1 MSRVSP
7 QRRLLL
13 DAGALVDIETD
24 PCGETFR
31 SCVKAF
37 EDGYRPYLP
46 SVVLA
51 QVWRDRTRQYP
62 LRMVRWLCTVLP
74 FTEQTAEEV
83 GLLLAR
89 SRTSDVVDA
98 AVIVAAIEYNAAVL
112 TSDPKDL
119 AKLASAAEYPVCLLT
134 V

>member
-1 MSRVSP
+1 MSP

-13 DAGALVDIETD
+13 DAGALIDIETD
-24 PCGETFR
+24 PRGETVR
-31 SCVKAF
+31 SCVKAL
-37 EDGYRPYLP
+37 EDGYRPYLL

-51 QVWRDRTRQYP
+51 QVWRDRTRQHP
-62 LRMVRWLCTVLP
+62 LLMARRLCTVLP
-74 FTEQTAEEV
+74 FTEHTAEDV
-83 GLLLAR
+83 GRLLAR

-98 AVIVAAIEYNAAVL
+98 AVIVAAIEHNAVVL

-119 AKLASAAEYPVCLLT
+119 AKLASAADYPVRLLT

>member
-1 MSRVSP
+1 MSP

-13 DAGALVDIETD
+13 DAGALIDIETD
-24 PCGETFR
+24 PRGETFR

-51 QVWRDRTRQYP
+51 QVWRNRNRQHP
-62 LRMVRWLCTVLP
+62 LWMVRRLCIVLP
-74 FTEQTAEEV
+74 FTEHTAEDV
-83 GLLLAR
+83 GRLLAR
-89 SRTSDVVDA
+89 NRTSDVVDA
-98 AVIVAAIEYNAAVL
+98 AVIVAAIEHNAAVL

-119 AKLASAAEYPVCLLT
+119 AKLASAAEYPVRLLT

>member
-1 MSRVSP
+1 MSP

-13 DAGALVDIETD
+13 DAGALIDIETD
-24 PCGETFR
+24 PRGETFR
-31 SCVKAF
+31 SCLKAF

-51 QVWRDRTRQYP
+51 QVWRVRTRQHP
-62 LRMVRWLCTVLP
+62 LRMVRRLCTVLP
-74 FTEQTAEEV
+74 FTEQTAEDV

-98 AVIVAAIEYNAAVL
+98 AVIVAAIEHNAAVL

-119 AKLASAAEYPVCLLT
+119 TKLASAAEYPVRLLT

>member
-1 MSRVSP
+1 MSP
-7 QRRLLL
+7 QRRIIF
-13 DAGALVDIETD
+13 DAGALIDIETD
-24 PCGETFR
+24 PRGKTVR

-37 EDGYRPYLP
+37 EDGYRSYLP

-51 QVWRDRTRQYP
+51 QIWRDRTRQHP
-62 LRMVRWLCTVLP
+62 LRMVRQLCIVLL
-74 FTEQTAEEV
+74 FTEQTAEDI
-83 GLLLAR
+83 GRLLAR

-98 AVIVAAIEYNAAVL
+98 AVIVAAIEHNAAVL

-119 AKLASAAEYPVCLLT
+119 AKLASAAEYPVRLLT

>member
-1 MSRVSP
+1 MSP
-7 QRRLLL
+7 QRRIIL
-13 DAGALVDIETD
+13 DAGALIDIETD
-24 PCGETFR
+24 PRGETFR

-51 QVWRDRTRQYP
+51 QVWRNRTRQHP
-62 LRMVRWLCTVLP
+62 LRMARRLCTVLP
-74 FTEQTAEEV
+74 FTEHTAENI
-83 GLLLAR
+83 GRLLAR
-89 SRTSDVVDA
+89 SHTSDVVDA
-98 AVIVAAIEYNAAVL
+98 AVIVAAIEHNAAVL

-119 AKLASAAEYPVCLLT
+119 ATLASAAEYPVRLLT

>member
-1 MSRVSP
+1 MSP

-13 DAGALVDIETD
+13 DAGALIDIETD
-24 PCGETFR
+24 PRGETFR

-37 EDGYRPYLP
+37 DDGYRPYLP

-51 QVWRDRTRQYP
+51 QVWRGRTGQHP
-62 LRMVRWLCTVLP
+62 LRMVRRLCTVLP
-74 FTEQTAEEV
+74 FTEHTAENV
-83 GLLLAR
+83 GCLLTR

-98 AVIVAAIEYNAAVL
+98 AVIVAAIEHNAAVL

-119 AKLASAAEYPVCLLT
+119 AKLASAAEYPIRLLT

>member
-1 MSRVSP
+1 MSA
-7 QRRLLL
+7 QRRLIL
-13 DAGALVDIETD
+13 DAGALIDIETD
-24 PCGETFR
+24 PRGETFR

-51 QVWRDRTRQYP
+51 QVWRDRARQHP
-62 LRMVRWLCTVLP
+62 LRMVRRLCTVLP
-74 FTEQTAEEV
+74 FTEHIAEDV
-83 GLLLAR
+83 GRLLAR
-89 SRTSDVVDA
+89 SDTSDVVAA
-98 AVIVAAIEYNAAVL
+98 AVIVAAIEHNAAVL

-119 AKLASAAEYPVCLLT
+119 AKLASAAEYPVRLLA